1 MANPR
6 VLLAKRFL
14 KQNQCIRIGMGRRA
28 FKARLPG
35 ARLPGTRYRPGTR
48 AYQVRDAARNNKNM
62 YYPTLEEFRE
72 KAKFGNTI
80 PVYRPILADMETPV
94 SAFYK
99 LMPDDFAFLLE
110 SVEGGETIARYS
122 FLGSQPSVLFH
133 SKGHQVTIDYLSKGE
148 RVTQT
153 CDDPLQ
159 ALEDVMHHYQPVQ
172 IDGLPQFHG
181 GAVGYLSY
189 DMVRFVEELPDET
202 VDELALPD
210 CFFMLAETLLVFDH
224 VNHQI
229 KVVANARI
237 DGDVNAAY
245 AEAIERIDAIIAN
258 LKSAPLAGQAGAS
271 VTSVTPV
278 AALSKRA
285 PTARKQGDSPTS
297 NFTKERY
304 EEAVRRAKEY
314 IAAGDII
321 QVVPSQRFSLPITVE
336 GFNVYRALRVV
347 NPSPYMYYLKF
358 NDFEIVGASPEM
370 MVRVEDGLVQTRP
383 IAGTLPRGKTAEE
396 DRELEQQLLADP
408 KERAE
413 HVMLVDLG
421 RNDLGRVCNYHTVE
435 VTDLMIV
442 ERFSHVMH
450 IVSHVIGQLRED
462 LSAFDVIRSCL
473 PAGTLSGAPKIRAME
488 IIDELEPTRRG
499 PYGGAVGYFS
509 FSGSAD
515 TAITIRTAVIKDGV
529 AYVQAGG
536 GVVADSV
543 PENEYYETMNKARA
557 LLSAIEM
564 AEDGLL
570 L

>member
-1 MANPR
+1 M
-6 VLLAKRFL
+6 F
-14 KQNQCIRIGMGRRA
+14 
-28 FKARLPG
+28 
-35 ARLPGTRYRPGTR
+35 
-48 AYQVRDAARNNKNM
+48 
-62 YYPTLEEFRE
+62 YPTLEEFKE
-72 KAKFGNTI
+72 KAKTGNTI

-99 LMPDDFAFLLE
+99 LMPDNFAFLLE
-110 SVEGGETIARYS
+110 SVEGGEKVARYS
-122 FLGSQPSVLFH
+122 FLGSQPSVLFQ
-133 SKGHQVTIDYLSKGE
+133 SKGHKVTIEYLAKGE
-148 RVTQT
+148 KVSKEYE
-153 CDDPLQ
+153 DPLT
-159 ALEDVMHHYQPVQ
+159 ALEEVMHNYQPVN
-172 IDGLPQFHG
+172 IEGLPQFHG
-181 GAVGYLSY
+181 GAVGYMSY
-189 DMVRFVEELPDET
+189 DMVRFVEELPDDTE
-202 VDELALPD
+202 DELHLPD
-210 CFFMLAETLLVFDH
+210 CFFMIAETILIFDH

-229 KVVANARI
+229 KVVANAHI
-237 DGDVNAAY
+237 DGDVDAAY
-245 AEAIERIDAIIAN
+245 TDAVGQIDAMVEKLTTVSEKIAIRN
-258 LKSAPLAGQAGAS
+258 SDNYTKTYQKSPPDLQ
-271 VTSVTPV
+271 
-278 AALSKRA
+278 
-285 PTARKQGDSPTS
+285 S
-297 NFTKERY
+297 NFTKPAY
-304 EEAVRRAKEY
+304 EDAVRRAKEY

-321 QVVPSQRFSLPITVE
+321 QVVPSQRFSRPVSVDS
-336 GFNVYRALRVV
+336 FDVYRALRVV
-347 NPSPYMYYLKF
+347 NPSPYMFYLKCNSF
-358 NDFEIVGASPEM
+358 DIVGASPEM

-383 IAGTLPRGKTAEE
+383 IAGTLPRGKTDAE
-396 DRELEQQLLADP
+396 DRELEQKLLADP

-421 RNDLGRVCNYHTVE
+421 RNDLGRVSEYHTVE

-450 IVSHVIGQLRED
+450 IVSHVIGRLRD
-462 LSAFDVIRSCL
+462 NLSAFDVIRACL

-515 TAITIRTAVIKDGV
+515 TAITIRTAVIKDNI

-564 AEDGLL
+564 AEQGLL

>member
-1 MANPR
+1 M
-6 VLLAKRFL
+6 F
-14 KQNQCIRIGMGRRA
+14 
-28 FKARLPG
+28 
-35 ARLPGTRYRPGTR
+35 
-48 AYQVRDAARNNKNM
+48 
-62 YYPTLEEFRE
+62 YPTLEEFRE
-72 KAKFGNTI
+72 KAKTGNTI

-110 SVEGGETIARYS
+110 SVEGGEKVARYS
-122 FLGSQPSVLFH
+122 FLGSQPSVLFQ
-133 SKGHQVTIDYLSKGE
+133 SKGHKVTIEYLAKGE
-148 RVTQT
+148 KVSKEYE
-153 CDDPLQ
+153 DPLT
-159 ALEDVMHHYQPVQ
+159 ALEEVMHNYQPVN
-172 IDGLPQFHG
+172 IEGLPQFHG
-181 GAVGYLSY
+181 GAVGYMSY
-189 DMVRFVEELPDET
+189 DMVRFVEELPDNTE
-202 VDELALPD
+202 DELQLPD
-210 CFFMLAETLLVFDH
+210 CFFMIAETILIFDH

-229 KVVANARI
+229 KVVANAQI
-237 DGDVNAAY
+237 DGDVDAAY
-245 AEAIERIDAIIAN
+245 TDAVGKIDALVEKLTTVSEKIAIRN
-258 LKSAPLAGQAGAS
+258 SSNYTKTHQKSPPDLQ
-271 VTSVTPV
+271 
-278 AALSKRA
+278 
-285 PTARKQGDSPTS
+285 S
-297 NFTKERY
+297 NFTKPAY
-304 EEAVRRAKEY
+304 EDVVRRAKEY

-321 QVVPSQRFSLPITVE
+321 QVVPSQRFSRAVSVDS
-336 GFNVYRALRVV
+336 FDVYRALRVV
-347 NPSPYMYYLKF
+347 NPSPYMFYLKCNGF
-358 NDFEIVGASPEM
+358 DIVGASPEM

-383 IAGTLPRGKTAEE
+383 IAGTLPRGKTDAE
-396 DRELEQQLLADP
+396 DREFEQKLLADP

-421 RNDLGRVCNYHTVE
+421 RNDLGRVSEYHTVE

-450 IVSHVIGQLRED
+450 IVSHVIGRLRD
-462 LSAFDVIRSCL
+462 NLSAFDVIRACL

-543 PENEYYETMNKARA
+543 PESEYYETMNKARA
-557 LLSAIEM
+557 LLNAIEM
-564 AEDGLL
+564 AEQGLL

>member
-1 MANPR
+1 
-6 VLLAKRFL
+6 
-14 KQNQCIRIGMGRRA
+14 
-28 FKARLPG
+28 
-35 ARLPGTRYRPGTR
+35 
-48 AYQVRDAARNNKNM
+48 M
-62 YYPTLEEFRE
+62 YHPTLEEFRE
-72 KAKFGNTI
+72 KAKFGNTV

-99 LMPDDFAFLLE
+99 LMPDNFAFLLE
-110 SVEGGETIARYS
+110 SVEGGETLARYS

-133 SKGHQVTIDYLSKGE
+133 SKGHQVTINYLAKGE
-148 RVTQT
+148 KVTLT

-159 ALEDVMHHYQPVQ
+159 ALEDVMHRYRPVQ
-172 IDGLPQFHG
+172 VDGLPQFHG

-202 VDELALPD
+202 EDELALPD

-237 DGDVNAAY
+237 DVDVDAAY
-245 AEAIERIDAIIAN
+245 AEAIEHIDAIVEK
-258 LKSAPLAGQAGAS
+258 LKAAPLANDPRPIGRG
-271 VTSVTPV
+271 PV
-278 AALSKRA
+278 PHNR
-285 PTARKQGDSPTS
+285 RIES
-297 NFTKERY
+297 NFTKPTY

-321 QVVPSQRFSLPITVE
+321 QVVPSQRFSRPVSVE
-336 GFNVYRALRVV
+336 GFDVYRALRVV

-358 NDFEIVGASPEM
+358 DDFEIVGASPEM

-396 DRELEQQLLADP
+396 DRELEQKLLSDP

-450 IVSHVIGQLRED
+450 IVSHVIGRLRDD

-543 PENEYYETMNKARA
+543 PENEYHETQNKARA
-557 LLSAIEM
+557 LLSAIAM
-564 AEDGLL
+564 AEEGLL
-570 L
+570 